1 MKIAGIITEY
11 NPFHN
16 GHAYQIEKVRQETG
30 SDYVVIVMS
39 GDFVQ
44 RGEPAVLDKYV
55 RAHMALENGADLVLE
70 LPVAFACAGAEYFAR
85 GGVSILNSLGCI
97 DTLCFGTEQEH
108 LSDFEQ
114 VASLLSREP
123 VDFQQLL
130 LSYLKK
136 GMGYPAARSAAL
148 SDYLHTDVSFLRLP
162 NNILALE
169 YLCALKRFQ
178 SNIAPHTIQRVGS
191 GYHSPDLT
199 GHFSSAT
206 AIRNAL
212 LHKCARTSEES
223 SRYLA
228 ENAVLQEYMPASAWI
243 LLQAYA
249 KNYGPIEAEDF
260 ASMIQYRLMLA
271 RTPEELQDYFD
282 IDAFLA
288 NRIFQNR
295 FSFQNF
301 ADFTELLTS
310 RNQTRGHIQ
319 RALFHLLLDIQEPA
333 APALFLPQYTRILGM
348 RRKSSQILRIVKSHS
363 DIPVLTKMA
372 DAPKN
377 ILDFPFH
384 DEERKKT
391 AICQLQQ
398 TTLSSHIY
406 ESVLSQKY
414 RQPFRHEN
422 TRQIVIF

>member
-16 GHAYQIEKVRQETG
+16 GHAYQIEKVRQETD

-44 RGEPAVLDKYV
+44 RGEPAMLDKYV

-85 GGVSILNSLGCI
+85 GGVSVLNSLGCI
-97 DTLCFGTEQEH
+97 DTLCFGTEQEC

-114 VASLLSREP
+114 IASLLSEEP
-123 VDFQQLL
+123 AGYQQQLL
-130 LSYLKK
+130 SHLKK

-169 YLCALKRFQ
+169 YLCALKKFH
-178 SNIAPHTIQRVGS
+178 SHITPHAIQRVGS
-191 GYHSPDLT
+191 GYHSPELT
-199 GHFSSAT
+199 DHFSSAT

-212 LHKCARTSEES
+212 LHNRAHTSEGS
-223 SRYLA
+223 SRYLTESA
-228 ENAVLQEYMPASAWI
+228 ALQEYMPASAWI
-243 LLQAYA
+243 LLQSYA

-271 RTPEELQDYFD
+271 HSSKELQNYFD

-288 NRIFQNR
+288 NRIFQHR
-295 FSFQNF
+295 FAFQNF
-301 ADFTELLTS
+301 ADFTRLLTS

-319 RALFHLLLDIQEPA
+319 RALFHLLLDITEPA
-333 APALFLPQYTRILGM
+333 ASALFLPQYTRILGM
-348 RRKSSQILRIVKSHS
+348 RRTSSQILRVIKAHS

-377 ILDFPFH
+377 IQDFPFS
-384 DEERKKT
+384 EERKQS

-414 RQPFRHEN
+414 CQPFRHEN
-422 TRQIVIF
+422 TRQIVLL